1 MIILMWN
8 YWVGLAHVVL
18 MCFDVVCDPPLIL
31 FCLFFVFL
39 SSCLCLTGASSENNP
54 EERLPERVS
63 FKKHGLFL

>member
-31 FCLFFVFL
+31 FCFLFVWFFFVLL
-39 SSCLCLTGASSENNP
+39 SLPNWRFIREQPRGASP
-54 EERLPERVS
+54 
-63 FKKHGLFL
+63 